1 MGENNRKWNNWQR
14 IHFQNTSSSYKSMP
28 EKQPNQK
35 VGKRPKQTFLQGRHI
50 HMVNKRMKRC
60 STSLIISEMQ
70 IKTTMRY
77 HLTPVR
83 MAVIKKTRTNQCW
96 WGCGKKGWWECKL
109 MQPLYKTDW
118 RFVKKLKIGLLY
130 DPAILLLGIY
140 LKKIKALIRKH
151 ICLKKTMLIAAL
163 FTVDKMQK

>member
-1 MGENNRKWNNWQR
+1 
-14 IHFQNTSSSYKSMP
+14 
-28 EKQPNQK
+28 
-35 VGKRPKQTFLQGRHI
+35 
-50 HMVNKRMKRC
+50 
-60 STSLIISEMQ
+60 
-70 IKTTMRY
+70 
-77 HLTPVR
+77 
-83 MAVIKKTRTNQCW
+83 
-96 WGCGKKGWWECKL
+96 